1 MKIGRFVGAALA
13 VCLLWGCEQKSTAGK
28 VEDSV
33 NDALDRRPA
42 EGVQD
47 AVEDAADATS
57 DAAQKAAD
65 AAKEAARKAAEA
77 VK

>member
-1 MKIGRFVGAALA
+1 MKIKHLAGAALA

-28 VEDSV
+28 LEDSV

-47 AVEDAADATS
+47 AVEDAADA
-57 DAAQKAAD
+57 
-65 AAKEAARKAAEA
+65 AKEAARKAAEA